1 MAASRYWRLVGIS
14 TPGNGALELS
24 EVRIYENGVLADTG
38 ATLTAT
44 VAPQSGTLADLRD
57 GVATAESSWPYSTYS
72 QPGFALVWDFGVGAG
87 VEFPGLQLGAGSDA
101 NTFLLDATLQSSANG
116 IAWLTYAPVLYA
128 QYPGNKTL
136 TPTPDSNPDTYYENV
151 VLLLRGDGAS
161 GSAVF
166 TDDSINGFTCT
177 TVNFSISTAQKKF
190 GAGSLYNTSSS
201 AHVVTPQS
209 DMLMMGVGDYTF
221 EGMFYFE
228 GFSASQS
235 LFDTR
240 AGGVGGGGQ
249 LLYVE
254 NSANISIYDTSSLN
268 YIVGAHGLTARTWAH
283 VCWTRS
289 GSSVKV
295 EINGVQI
302 GATRSDTY
310 NHVNR
315 AVYIGGAAYTT
326 SAIPLIG
333 GMDDV
338 RITKGVARTG
348 VVLSPF
354 GTGAVLAS
362 TTPRPARARFIAPTL
377 KQMLPSSAL
386 PVTTAQ
392 GHLRE
397 YPFFDAYNGGIG
409 VVYGT
414 VKEKGT
420 SANTPLRRRVL
431 LIDEASR
438 MTIRETWSDALTG
451 NYEFRGVKEGVTY
464 TVLSYDHTGAY
475 RAVVADHQIPE
486 LIV

>member
-1 MAASRYWRLVGIS
+1 MAAFRYWRLVGFC

-24 EVRIYENGVLADTG
+24 EVRIYENSVLADTG

-72 QPGFALVWDFGVGAG
+72 QPGFALVWDFGAGAG
-87 VEFPGLQLGAGSDA
+87 VEFPGVRLGAGSDA

-116 IAWLTYAPVLYA
+116 IDWITYASLLYA

-136 TPTPDSNPDTYYENV
+136 TPTPDSNPDAHYANV
-151 VLLLRGDGAS
+151 ALLLRGEDAS
-161 GSAVF
+161 GSTVF
-166 TDDSINGFTCT
+166 TDDSTNGYQCT

-209 DMLMMGVGDYTF
+209 DMFMMGGGDYTF

-240 AGGVGGGGQ
+240 AGGVGSGGQ
-249 LLYVE
+249 LLYIE
-254 NSANISIYDTSSLN
+254 NSTNISIYDASSLN
-268 YIVGAHGLTARTWAH
+268 YIVGAHGLTARTWVH
-283 VCWTRS
+283 VRWTRS

-315 AVYIGGAAYTT
+315 AVYIGGAAYIM

-333 GMDDV
+333 GIDEV

-354 GTGAVLAS
+354 WTGAVLAS
-362 TTPRPARARFIAPTL
+362 TTPRPARVRFVAPTP

-414 VKEKGT
+414 VKEKST
-420 SANTPLRRRVL
+420 PANTPLRRRVL
-431 LIDEASR
+431 LLDEASR
-438 MTIRETWSDALTG
+438 MTIRETWSDAATG
-451 NYEFRGVKEGVTY
+451 NYEFRGVKQGVKY
-464 TVLSYDHTGAY
+464 TVISYDHLHNY
-475 RAVVADHQIPE
+475 RAVIADNQDAT
-486 LIV
+486 